1 MVGSWKINFL
11 LRRPIL
17 PKTNIAPENKLK
29 IDLWKTRFL
38 LETTSF
44 RCYVL
49 GRVFSEASAVSLREC
64 ISISTGSLTS
74 RKLHENVVSCQTVT
88 MDVGTLM
95 VELDLLAKLL
105 CLFKKVGLV
114 VLD

>member
-1 MVGSWKINFL
+1 M
-11 LRRPIL
+11 
-17 PKTNIAPENKLK
+17 
-29 IDLWKTRFL
+29 
-38 LETTSF
+38 ETTSF
-44 RCYVL
+44 GCYVL

-74 RKLHENVVSCQTVT
+74 RKLRENVVSCQTVT

-105 CLFKKVGLV
+105 CLFRFDCLELMG
-114 VLD
+114 